1 MNRTYA
7 TMSEYNIQASV
18 NNLFTFS
25 SLLTTFNFSS
35 VLIVFTNFCTWIA
48 LGDVD
53 LHFSLILVTNA
64 KAIGYITIVIIHV
77 L

>member
-7 TMSEYNIQASV
+7 TMSEYNIQAYV

-35 VLIVFTNFCTWIA
+35 VLTVFANFTRGLLW
-48 LGDVD
+48 VM
-53 LHFSLILVTNA
+53 
-64 KAIGYITIVIIHV
+64 
-77 L
+77 